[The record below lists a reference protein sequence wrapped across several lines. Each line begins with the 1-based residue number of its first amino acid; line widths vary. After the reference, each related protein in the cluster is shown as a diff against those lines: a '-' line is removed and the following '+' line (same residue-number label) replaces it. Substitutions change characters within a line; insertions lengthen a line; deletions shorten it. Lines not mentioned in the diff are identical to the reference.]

1 MKSKKSVKKPRT
13 KSAGQI
19 AGRRIGCPGVG
30 MFRLDQ
36 LKPADY
42 NPWVIAAEALEGLMN
57 SISQFGCVEPIVVN
71 TRGRKNV
78 IVVGNQRLKALR
90 SLGIFV
96 DVAVERWE
104 RWTGTKAK
112 RERK

>member
-13 KSAGQI
+13 KSVGQI

-36 LKPADY
+36 LNPADY
-42 NPWVIAAEALEGLMN
+42 NPRVIAAEMLEGLMN
-57 SISQFGCVEPIVVN
+57 SISRFGCVEPIVVN

-78 IVVGNQRLKALR
+78 IVGGNQRLKALR